1 MGRKHDGMTRTQ
13 VQIGSRQYEGLKRL
27 AARRG
32 VSLSQLVR
40 EGVDSVLSRAEKD
53 DRRRNLLSI
62 VGKYGKGG
70 TERVGEEHDRYL
82 DEIYGDWD
90 KST

>member
-1 MGRKHDGMTRTQ
+1 MKEKHDGMTRTQ
-13 VQIGSRQYEGLKRL
+13 VQIGSAQYERLKRL
-27 AARRG
+27 AGRRG

-40 EGVDSVLSRAEKD
+40 EGVDSVLSRAAQD
-53 DRRRNLLSI
+53 DRWRNLSSI

-70 TERVGEEHDRYL
+70 TERVGEEHDRHL

>member
-40 EGVDSVLSRAEKD
+40 EGVDSVLSRADKD

-70 TERVGEEHDRYL
+70 TERVSEEHDRYL

>member
-1 MGRKHDGMTRTQ
+1 MKKNHDGMTRTQ
-13 VQIGSRQYEGLKRL
+13 VQIGSAQYERLKRL

-40 EGVDSVLSRAEKD
+40 EGVDSVLSRAEQD

-62 VGKYGKGG
+62 VGKYGKGD
-70 TERVGEEHDRYL
+70 TERVSEEHDRYL
-82 DEIYGDWD
+82 DEIYGHWD

>member
-1 MGRKHDGMTRTQ
+1 MTRTQ
-13 VQIGSRQYEGLKRL
+13 VQIGSAQYERLKRL
-27 AARRG
+27 AGRRG

-40 EGVDSVLSRAEKD
+40 EGVDSVLSRAEQD
-53 DRRRNLLSI
+53 DRWRNLSSI

-70 TERVGEEHDRYL
+70 TERVGEQHDRYL